1 MSEHNVTREPLNEK
15 ERAMYDYIAESIR
28 KNGYSPS
35 VRDIMAVLGVKST
48 STVHTYLGKL
58 EEKGYI
64 YKEGGKSRTLR
75 TVEDEANDTVRLP
88 VIGKIAAGQP
98 ILASEIYDET
108 DMIEVSIS
116 GKYAPDELFA
126 LRVNGE
132 SMIEVG
138 ILDGDIII
146 VHRTPRADNG
156 DIVVAMVDDSATVKR
171 FFRED
176 GHFRLQPENSA
187 MEPIIVSE
195 VAILGRVIAS
205 VRYY

>member
-1 MSEHNVTREPLNEK
+1 MNKQPLNDK

-28 KNGYSPS
+28 RNGFSPS
-35 VRDIMAVLGVKST
+35 IRDIMSVLGMKST

-64 YKEGGKSRTLR
+64 YKEDGKSRTLR
-75 TVEDEANDTVRLP
+75 TVDDGGDDTSSVRLP

-98 ILASEIYDET
+98 ILASEVYDENDT
-108 DMIEVSIS
+108 IRVSVG
-116 GKYAPDELFA
+116 GKYRENELFA
-126 LRVNGE
+126 LRVSGE
-132 SMIEVG
+132 SMIEAG

-146 VHRTPRADNG
+146 VHRTPHADNG
-156 DIVVAMVDDSATVKR
+156 DIVVAMIDDSATCKR

-176 GHFRLQPENSA
+176 GHFRLQPENST
-187 MEPIIVSE
+187 MKPIIVSE

>member
-1 MSEHNVTREPLNEK
+1 MTREPLNEK